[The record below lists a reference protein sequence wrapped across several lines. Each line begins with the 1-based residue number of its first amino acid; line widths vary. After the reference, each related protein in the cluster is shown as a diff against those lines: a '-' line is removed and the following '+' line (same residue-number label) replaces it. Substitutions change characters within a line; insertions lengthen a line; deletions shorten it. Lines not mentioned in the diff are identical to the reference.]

1 VQGAF
6 FAPEAA
12 APHRVKG
19 VDATHRTLYIEA
31 PQPPREEAAQQP
43 SPWNKTVDIIQADS
57 FLITDCGSTT
67 TKAILILKKEGSYR
81 LIGRGEAPTTV
92 EAPFDDVTVGVIT
105 SVTELQELTGRKL
118 LDGNTLICPKRGPDE
133 GVDLFLSTS
142 SAGGGLQ
149 MCVAGVI
156 KAMTAESAERA
167 ALGAGAIVI
176 DTLAIDDGRKEHE
189 RIERIRHLRPDMFLM
204 AGGTDG
210 GTKTHLA
217 EIAGTLLAADTK
229 PRFGAGFK
237 LPVVYA
243 GNVEARAG
251 VRDIIG
257 KKMSVKDVAN
267 IRPRL
272 EQENLAPAREA
283 IHELFLQHVMQQAPG
298 YSKLMGWTSGDI
310 MPTPMAVGRA
320 VQTFATDEHAN
331 VLAVD
336 IGGATT
342 DIFSVFDE
350 VFNRTV
356 SANYGMSYSICNVL
370 KEAGIANVS
379 QWVPFDIDEPKL
391 RNMLRNKM
399 IRPTTIPQSLPDLLI
414 EQAIARE
421 ALRLS
426 LAHHKLLAVGLK
438 GIQRRRTLSDAFS
451 QTEAAETLVD
461 MMALDWVIGSG
472 GVLSH
477 APSRTQAAWMMLDG
491 FQPQGIT
498 TLAVDSIFMM
508 PQIGI
513 LSEQHP
519 DAAAEVFRRDCLI
532 VLGSA
537 VTAVGHAKRD
547 GEAALKL
554 NLTTSDGRTITDTIH
569 YGEMRLVPLELGQ
582 TAQGTITPTKR
593 FNVGAGPGRPV
604 EAQLKGG
611 TVGLIFD
618 ARGIPRR
625 LPADDATRR
634 AKLNEWAEALGLE
647 RVE

>member
-1 VQGAF
+1 M
-6 FAPEAA
+6 
-12 APHRVKG
+12 
-19 VDATHRTLYIEA
+19 DIE
-31 PQPPREEAAQQP
+31 
-43 SPWNKTVDIIQADS
+43 KTDS

-92 EAPFDDVTVGVIT
+92 EAPFDDVTVGIIT
-105 SVTELQELTGRKL
+105 AVTELEELTGRTL
-118 LDGNTLICPKRGPDE
+118 LDGNTIICPKRGPDA

-176 DTLAIDDGRKEHE
+176 DVLAVDDGRKEYE

-210 GTKTHLA
+210 GTRTHLA
-217 EIAGTLLAADTK
+217 DLAGTLLAADTK
-229 PRFGAGFK
+229 PRFGVGFE
-237 LPVVYA
+237 LPVIYA
-243 GNVEARAG
+243 GNVDARQG

-257 KKMSVKDVAN
+257 RKMAVKDVPN

-283 IHELFLQHVMQQAPG
+283 IHEIFLKHVMQQAPG
-298 YSKLMGWTSGDI
+298 YNKLMGWVSGDI

-320 VQTFATDEHAN
+320 VQTFAADEGAN

-342 DIFSVFDE
+342 DIFSVFGE

-356 SANYGMSYSICNVL
+356 SANFGLSYSICNVL
-370 KEAGIANVS
+370 KEAGIANVAR
-379 QWVPFDIDEPKL
+379 WVPFKINEPKL

-399 IRPTTIPQSLPDLLI
+399 IRPTTIPQSVSDLLI

-426 LAHHKLLAVGLK
+426 LEHHKLLAVGLK
-438 GIQRRRTLSDAFS
+438 GIQQQRSVSDAFR
-451 QTEAAETLVD
+451 QTDTGETLVD
-461 MMALDWVIGSG
+461 MMALEWIIGSG

-498 TLAVDSIFMM
+498 NLAVDSIFMM

-513 LSEQHP
+513 LSEVHP
-519 DAAAEVFRRDCLI
+519 AAAGEVFRRDCLI

-537 VTAVGHAKRD
+537 VTAVGHGKKEGAP
-547 GEAALKL
+547 ALKL
-554 NLTTSDGRTITDTIH
+554 DLKTSDGRTIAETVN
-569 YGEMRLVPLELGQ
+569 YGEMRLIPLELGQ
-582 TAQGTITPTKR
+582 TAQGTIAPTKR
-593 FNVGAGPGRPV
+593 FNVGAGPGRTV
-604 EAQLKGG
+604 EARLKGG
-611 TVGLIFD
+611 VVGLIVD
-618 ARGIPRR
+618 CRGLPRQ
-625 LPADDATRR
+625 LPADDAARR

-647 RVE
+647 RIE

>member
-1 VQGAF
+1 M
-6 FAPEAA
+6 
-12 APHRVKG
+12 
-19 VDATHRTLYIEA
+19 DIE
-31 PQPPREEAAQQP
+31 
-43 SPWNKTVDIIQADS
+43 KTDS

-105 SVTELQELTGRKL
+105 SVTELQELTGRTL
-118 LDGNTLICPKRGPDE
+118 LDGDTIICPKRGPDQ

-156 KAMTAESAERA
+156 KTMTAESAERA

-176 DTLAIDDGRKEHE
+176 DTLAVDDGRKEHE
-189 RIERIRHLRPDMFLM
+189 RIQRIRHLRPDMFLM

-217 EIAGTLLAADTK
+217 DLAGTLLAADTR
-229 PRFGAGFK
+229 PRFGLGFE
-237 LPVVYA
+237 LPVIYA
-243 GNVEARAG
+243 GNVDARAG

-257 KKMSVKDVAN
+257 KKMAVQDVPN

-272 EQENLAPAREA
+272 EQENLGPAREA
-283 IHELFLQHVMQQAPG
+283 IHDIFLEHVMQQAPG
-298 YSKLMGWTSGDI
+298 YSKLMSWVSGDI

-320 VQTFATDEHAN
+320 VQTFAQDEHAN

-336 IGGATT
+336 VGGATT
-342 DIFSVFDE
+342 DIFSVFGE

-356 SANYGMSYSICNVL
+356 SANFGLSYSICNVL
-370 KEAGIANVS
+370 KEAGIANIS
-379 QWVPFDIDEPKL
+379 KWLPFEIDEPKL

-399 IRPTTIPQSLPDLLI
+399 IRPTTIPQSLADLLI

-421 ALRLS
+421 AMRLS
-426 LAHHKLLAVGLK
+426 LEHHKLLAVGLK
-438 GIQRRRTLSDAFS
+438 GIQQQRSVSDAFN
-451 QTEAAETLVD
+451 QTDTGGTLVD

-513 LSEQHP
+513 LSELHP
-519 DAAAEVFRRDCLI
+519 AAANEVFRRDCLI

-537 VTAVGHAKRD
+537 VTAVGHGRKD
-547 GEAALKL
+547 GEPALKL
-554 NLTTSDGRTITDTIH
+554 DLTTSDGRTITETVR
-569 YGEMRLVPLELGQ
+569 YGQMRLVPLELGQ
-582 TAQGTITPTKR
+582 TATGTLAPTRR
-593 FNVGAGPGRPV
+593 FDVGAGPGRTKKTT
-604 EAQLKGG
+604 LNGG
-611 TVGLIFD
+611 AVGLIVD
-618 ARGIPRR
+618 CRGVPRH

-634 AKLNEWAEALGLE
+634 AKLNEWAESLGLD
-647 RVE
+647 RVD

>member
-1 VQGAF
+1 
-6 FAPEAA
+6 
-12 APHRVKG
+12 
-19 VDATHRTLYIEA
+19 
-31 PQPPREEAAQQP
+31 
-43 SPWNKTVDIIQADS
+43 VDIEQTDS

-105 SVTELQELTGRKL
+105 SVTELQELTGRTL
-118 LDGNTLICPKRGPDE
+118 LDGNTIICPKRGPDV

-176 DTLAIDDGRKEHE
+176 DVLAVDDGRQEHE

-217 EIAGTLLAADTK
+217 DLAGTLLAADTK
-229 PRFGAGFK
+229 PRFGIGFQ
-237 LPVVYA
+237 LPVIYA
-243 GNVEARAG
+243 GNVDAREG

-257 KKMSVKDVAN
+257 KKMAIREVPN

-272 EQENLAPAREA
+272 EQENLGPAREA
-283 IHELFLQHVMQQAPG
+283 IHDVFLEHVMQQAPG
-298 YSKLMGWTSGDI
+298 YRNLMSWVSGEI

-320 VQTFATDEHAN
+320 VQTFAADESAN

-342 DIFSVFDE
+342 DIFSVFADARTGE
-350 VFNRTV
+350 SVFNRTV
-356 SANYGMSYSICNVL
+356 SANFGLSYSICNVL
-370 KEAGIANVS
+370 KEAGIANVAR
-379 QWVPFDIDEPKL
+379 WVPFEIDEPRL

-399 IRPTTIPQSLPDLLI
+399 IRPTTIPSTRTDLLI

-426 LAHHKLLAVGLK
+426 LEHHKLLAVGLK
-438 GIQRRRTLSDAFS
+438 GIQQQRSVSDAFA
-451 QTEAAETLVD
+451 QTDTGETLVD
-461 MMALDWVIGSG
+461 MKALDWVIGSG

-491 FQPQGIT
+491 FQPEGVT
-498 TLAVDSIFMM
+498 NLGVDSIFMM

-513 LSEQHP
+513 LSTLHP
-519 DAAAEVFRRDCLI
+519 AAAAEVFRRDCLI
-532 VLGSA
+532 PLGPA
-537 VTAVGHAKRD
+537 IAAVGHARHD
-547 GEAALKL
+547 GTPAVRLDL
-554 NLTTSDGRTITDTIH
+554 STSDGRTVAETVN
-569 YGEMRLVPLELGQ
+569 YGEMRLIPLELGQ
-582 TAQGTITPTKR
+582 TAEGSVSPIRR
-593 FNVGAGPGRPV
+593 FDVGAGPGRTL
-604 EAQLKGG
+604 ETKLTGG
-611 TVGLIFD
+611 VVGLIVD
-618 ARGIPRR
+618 CRGLPRQ